1 MLALFLAFSMTI
13 GMLPGNMALAN
24 EGEGSSPTQTIL
36 AVQGSGTITDDDT
49 LSELAYTD
57 TAFIEASAD
66 GAPSGS
72 VAAAWNKDNLY
83 LGITSKSADSVK
95 IGLGN
100 KTLEVPSLTNGVAEV
115 VIPWSETGIVLW
127 RYDQMIEG
135 LSVTLT
141 DSNSV
146 SSTMTAKVQLTTF
159 TATDVNL
166 DKSLTKYHATKW
178 MTASADQL
186 VIENDEVQSN
196 DTATALGQNVNS
208 NQVDHSKNILLT
220 QTLKI
225 DKMPVSDGKVA
236 PGSNTAPV
244 NNTYYF
250 WLCDSAVAATGN
262 GVWCNVYLASD
273 NILHLKVIQ
282 KAEEGKKTSEGIPV
296 DVSLGKKLGDT
307 FQIALLWNADNS
319 AVVYVDGK
327 PLCTVAD
334 ATINETSGWGKKAV
348 RFAYRASSTN
358 ADDNAKI
365 TISDAVLSTTDV
377 APTPDI
383 LDKTKVLTMDLS
395 EVTTNLILPVT
406 YADAVF
412 GNVGLTWKSSDSS
425 VLEISAAKGIVHRGE
440 IDKTVQLSLVINGE
454 TLWSIDVTV
463 KAAVSQ
469 TLLAVQAGEMDP
481 GDNTLSELVY
491 TDTAFVEASEEGAPS
506 GSVAAAWDKDN
517 LYLGITTKNTTSVKI
532 NLGSKEV
539 NATSL
544 KDGVAEVTI
553 PWNDAGVTLTDYDQL
568 VNGLKITL
576 VNSGVSSEMKADVRL
591 TTLEA
596 TDVNF
601 TKTEYPIQGKTSD
614 FVKTGTTTCLE
625 DSIEWKTSTAN
636 TTHQV
641 IVRNDRRM
649 DHSKNILLTQT
660 LQFNKLPVGTGERRD
675 NTKATD
681 ATYYFWMVDSAVAN
695 SGEAIWCNIFC
706 ADDETDDNLYLRVN
720 LYAGNDTSKTG
731 EAVAL
736 GKKLGDKFQLSFLW
750 NADDS
755 AVVYVDGKEVCTIA
769 DATNKAAGGWAN
781 NSFRFAYNGDGNDVS
796 IVLSDVVISTAEV
809 DKSKL
814 ADITQTAVLG
824 NVNLTAVE
832 TDLTL
837 PGIYEHPIFGSIPLT
852 WSSSNENVLK
862 SDGTVIRPMG
872 DSETVQLS
880 LAAGGKTL
888 WTVNVTVLG
897 AKTIYASAEDKITV
911 DGILENAYT
920 YFETI
925 KASNTGAPSG
935 KVSAVYNKNGLYV
948 GVKYENASTLIV
960 NVNGKTVTVPLDGS
974 AYTGIGSVSVGSDV
988 VELCLPWTDLGVTL
1002 TDYYHK
1008 IPGYQATL
1016 IGTDTVGTGDG
1027 DLVLSSWTKNN
1038 AVVPNAMTEW
1048 GTTQTNKDNITST
1061 TTSANWKT
1069 TTTGV
1074 SAFYKTNYSFVDHSK
1089 DMILTQTLN
1098 FTTLPVSAGKFSS
1111 DSEAQDCYY
1120 FWVSDKKSDNGT
1132 GIFGNIYRADETGNL
1147 YLRIYDGKTNKDT
1160 SPRIPLGKKLNDT
1173 FTLAIRWN
1181 ADDSAVIYVDGE
1193 AIYSLKNATD
1203 VRTNSLGAK
1212 CIQMRYNATAA
1223 DKMAEFTVSD
1233 ISVAVVNYNTITDEI
1248 KAAAESG
1255 SLLNNLDL
1263 TMVQANL
1270 SLPDVYE
1277 SAYLGDMDL
1286 TWSSSDTDV
1295 LANNGTVTRPDG
1307 DQSQNVTLTL
1317 SVKGNQLWNTTVTIL
1332 PKEQTLTAACADKIV
1347 VDGVLNEKYYTHY
1360 DTIKAPATGA
1370 PSGKVSTV
1378 YNKNGVYLGVKYT
1391 DATTVE
1397 ISLNGKTIT
1406 VNLTN
1411 DTYSGIDG
1419 AEVKVAAETGIAEV
1433 FLPWSALG
1441 VTPTDY
1447 YQEITGYQVLLK
1459 DATNTTSAL
1468 LPAAGKLQITSEQVN
1483 EVKPNTMKTTGNV
1496 ADISA
1501 TATEAFWD
1509 VQAQGVSVFYQDG
1522 YAFVD
1527 HSKDMLVSQT
1537 LCFEDLPVSVGKFS
1551 GDLQAN
1557 DSYYFWISDYADK
1570 GESDNIKDNNGTA
1583 MMGNIYRANDAGDL
1597 YLRIYDGKTDQET
1610 SERISLGKKLGD
1622 TFNLAIR
1629 WNADDSAV
1637 VYVDSVEI
1645 ARVNNATVVKTQYM
1659 GNKTIQMRYY
1669 NVTEGNTA
1677 KFTVSDVH
1685 VSVALVDS
1693 VADEINAGV
1702 LLPGVDLNNVQTDL
1716 NLPAAYVSPYLPDIA
1731 LTWTSDNNAVI
1742 DSATG
1747 NVTRPEVGGQ
1757 KVEVKLTAKAD
1768 IGGEKTWEIKA
1779 IVAPKLPEAQGP
1791 FPVSPTIITTAYT
1804 AESITV
1810 DGKLS
1815 EEGWQLNTR
1824 VLDAQGMLQGKF
1836 GAQWTKDILYLGAKV
1851 RDNNTLKLTINNKTV
1866 TIDVATL
1873 TSNGDFSIA
1882 NGNIAKKDDYIE
1894 MAIPMSALG
1903 LSVDGYNTIV
1913 PITVDLDGD
1922 SFSGNLKLTSIDWF
1936 AADNEY
1942 RPIPAPTKGSAK
1954 IGVDAPVAG
1963 YQGYEQVTDGWR
1975 MYDLY
1980 NPHGQNPTKI
1990 RTYVIYIKDALYEPL
2005 GDRSQTIFVEFDF
2018 LADALPVYDV
2028 NSDTGLTNHFAS
2040 YGMSWFVADD
2050 DDAAKFA
2057 NTYSMGILNTEKGL
2071 ALVAMPGTGVPT
2083 ILYLNRQ
2090 VGDLLRIGTAWKT
2103 NGDVVVYLD
2112 GEEFAVLEGLE
2123 ALRGSFGDK
2132 SVAFN
2137 LVRNATAATSTADN
2151 MDVTITNVAMGHSYD
2166 NGVLDGL
2173 TFAAIAGRNL
2183 SENEIIFDLS
2193 LPDKLTDPL
2202 LGTQWDVTWTSSDNG
2217 VIDPAD
2223 GKVTRPAN
2231 GQVKVTLTATLA
2243 DQSTKSFELVVL
2255 SAGSSSDNVFVL
2267 SNDRDPASGK
2277 GAVTNTYR
2285 FTLDADN
2292 SSVIYDL
2299 KQRQKVNVVALKDD
2313 DESARLNEEVLTLW
2327 VSDDNVT
2334 YTRVED
2340 FKLLHKGDTWY
2351 LYDFEAEGRYV
2362 KVHCTH
2368 YDGEEADFAG
2378 SVAEMIRA
2386 YYEDVFGDGDS
2397 DFAVEK
2403 TYTLTNDTGKE
2414 RYDYAWSIAKSDLG
2428 ITGADASIRVFV
2440 GEELLYHYVDGDHV
2454 IVRVPYVDKSA
2465 SVTLT
2470 VLSGNDAA
2478 MDISNKEYVHEVTYG
2493 TREAWTIFDGA
2504 HWILTLPAGTK
2515 FPNGDSVTV
2524 ETMLILGGKDKMIW
2538 RAFSTDGGRSWSDKE
2553 MIECTKEYITEG
2565 GGMIFDSVTGRIMF
2579 HGHKAVKFSENDMT
2593 QSDCKTN
2600 LIYSDDGGKNWQTL
2614 ATVQSDATY
2623 LISYTDGIQ
2632 LSCYDG
2638 EGPNVDFVF
2647 PLGAQNN
2654 NYGAFC
2660 GRVAYTTD
2668 GGKTWQTS
2676 ADQITYLEGKAK
2688 EDGVSECTIQE
2699 REDGVLVLIGRNEAS
2714 GTDVFVEAYSYD
2726 HGVTWTDIGLSS
2738 VYTVNT
2744 QPIMFKYDGLPLL
2757 TWGGKNMLGDDTQIR
2772 TPYTVGV
2779 SYDGMES
2786 FDNLQDLYVK
2796 YSLQGLT
2803 YFNLN
2808 RVTNQSIQMTED
2820 DTFVTVW
2827 WNSSKGW
2834 VESNTV
2840 FMYVE
2845 DFHDYFY
2852 RTKGAY
2858 DSFEHGTVK
2867 YEGWE
2872 ASVGTATLADEK
2884 ASDGKY
2890 SMKLV
2895 NAVAGRSIP
2904 YIQEGVISMDLYV
2917 DSTSDFT
2924 VELQSAFSNS
2934 YGKGAPV
2941 GFEVNGYDITFLGA
2955 DTVSSLKLKDGWNTV
2970 TFALDLDGTGALA
2983 RSNTA
2988 SATLSVNGGE
2998 AVAMPINLAIGDY
3011 VTWITVMNV
3020 GTTYV
3025 DEILVVDEQDAMD
3038 KEAYEEAKEEAE
3050 KEAAANQAAADA
3062 VIAKIDA
3069 IGTVT
3074 LNSEKAIKEA
3084 RSAYDALTDAQKD
3097 LVTNY
3102 AKLVAAE
3109 KKLAELKEAQNK
3121 PGDGG
3126 TGNGGTGDSGSGN
3139 SGSGNQSSGNQPSG
3153 NTGNQAT
3160 NAPTGDNAN
3169 FTLPLM
3175 GILMS
3180 MIIMAGAF
3188 EVSKKKKN
3196 I

>member
-1 MLALFLAFSMTI
+1 MLALFLAFSMMV
-13 GMLPGNMALAN
+13 GMLPGNMALAS
-24 EGEGSSPTQTIL
+24 EGDGGSSAQTIL
-36 AVQGSGTITDDDT
+36 AVQANGTITDDDT

-72 VAAAWNKDNLY
+72 VAAAWDTTNLY

-95 IGLGN
+95 VELGS
-100 KTLEVPSLTNGVAEV
+100 KTVEVPSLTNGVAEV
-115 VIPWSETGIVLW
+115 VIPWDEAGIALW
-127 RYDQMIEG
+127 RYDQVIQG

-141 DSNSV
+141 DSSSV
-146 SSTMTAKVQLTTF
+146 SSAMIAKVQLTTF
-159 TATDVNL
+159 TATDVDFSKMTKNEEKNTGAL
-166 DKSLTKYHATKW
+166 ANMTVYEDQIIWDVEKSGYSQVYTT
-178 MTASADQL
+178 
-186 VIENDEVQSN
+186 ND
-196 DTATALGQNVNS
+196 GRM
-208 NQVDHSKNILLT
+208 DHTKNILLT

-225 DKMPVSDGKVA
+225 DALPVGTGSVVDDTHASDD
-236 PGSNTAPV
+236 S
-244 NNTYYF
+244 YYF
-250 WLCDSAVAATGN
+250 WFSDKKASTTGT
-262 GVWCNVYLASD
+262 GVWCNIYCAD
-273 NILHLKVIQ
+273 
-282 KAEEGKKTSEGIPV
+282 AEGNLNLRVNLNAGNDDSKTGEA
-296 DVSLGKKLGDT
+296 VSLGKKLGD
-307 FQIALLWNADNS
+307 Q
-319 AVVYVDGK
+319 
-327 PLCTVAD
+327 
-334 ATINETSGWGKKAV
+334 
-348 RFAYRASSTN
+348 
-358 ADDNAKI
+358 
-365 TISDAVLSTTDV
+365 
-377 APTPDI
+377 
-383 LDKTKVLTMDLS
+383 
-395 EVTTNLILPVT
+395 
-406 YADAVF
+406 
-412 GNVGLTWKSSDSS
+412 
-425 VLEISAAKGIVHRGE
+425 
-440 IDKTVQLSLVINGE
+440 
-454 TLWSIDVTV
+454 
-463 KAAVSQ
+463 
-469 TLLAVQAGEMDP
+469 
-481 GDNTLSELVY
+481 
-491 TDTAFVEASEEGAPS
+491 
-506 GSVAAAWDKDN
+506 
-517 LYLGITTKNTTSVKI
+517 
-532 NLGSKEV
+532 
-539 NATSL
+539 
-544 KDGVAEVTI
+544 
-553 PWNDAGVTLTDYDQL
+553 
-568 VNGLKITL
+568 
-576 VNSGVSSEMKADVRL
+576 
-591 TTLEA
+591 
-596 TDVNF
+596 
-601 TKTEYPIQGKTSD
+601 
-614 FVKTGTTTCLE
+614 
-625 DSIEWKTSTAN
+625 
-636 TTHQV
+636 
-641 IVRNDRRM
+641 
-649 DHSKNILLTQT
+649 
-660 LQFNKLPVGTGERRD
+660 
-675 NTKATD
+675 
-681 ATYYFWMVDSAVAN
+681 
-695 SGEAIWCNIFC
+695 
-706 ADDETDDNLYLRVN
+706 
-720 LYAGNDTSKTG
+720 
-731 EAVAL
+731 
-736 GKKLGDKFQLSFLW
+736 FQLAFLW

-755 AVVYVDGKEVCTIA
+755 AVVYVDGKMLCTVENATIG
-769 DATNKAAGGWAN
+769 ATNSWGARM
-781 NSFRFAYNGDGNDVS
+781 FRFAYDASGNNAS
-796 IVLSDVVISTAEV
+796 ITLSDAALAVTGASSTLGIMNV
-809 DKSKL
+809 
-814 ADITQTAVLG
+814 G
-824 NVNLTAVE
+824 NVLTMDLTAVSANLNLPATY
-832 TDLTL
+832 TDTT
-837 PGIYEHPIFGSIPLT
+837 FGDIPLT
-852 WSSSNENVLK
+852 WQSSDPSVLGH
-862 SDGTVIRPMG
+862 DGTVTRPADG
-872 DSETVQLS
+872 VKKTVNLS
-880 LAAGGKTL
+880 LVINGETL
-888 WTVNVTVLG
+888 WTTPVTVLG
-897 AKTIYASAEDKITV
+897 AETVYVGTADAITM
-911 DGILENAYT
+911 DGVLDESAYT
-920 YFETI
+920 YFEAI
-925 KASNTGAPSG
+925 GAVASGAPSG
-935 KVSAVYNKNGLYV
+935 KASAVYNKNGLYV
-948 GVKYENASTLIV
+948 GVQYADATALTVEA
-960 NVNGKTVTVPLDGS
+960 NGKTVTVPLDGS
-974 AYTGIGSVSVGSDV
+974 GYSGIGSASVGNGA
-988 VELCLPWTDLGVTL
+988 VEVLLPWSDLEVTPKDYYQTITGYQVTL
-1002 TDYYHK
+1002 T
-1008 IPGYQATL
+1008 GSG
-1016 IGTDTVGTGDG
+1016 GTSIMDSCASK
-1027 DLVLSSWTKNN
+1027 LVLGSKMVSNTVNPSSMSKIGSPSVTSN
-1038 AVVPNAMTEW
+1038 AVAWN
-1048 GTTQTNKDNITST
+1048 
-1061 TTSANWKT
+1061 TSAAGITGLWKT
-1069 TTTGV
+1069 G
-1074 SAFYKTNYSFVDHSK
+1074 YSFVDHGK
-1089 DMILTQTLN
+1089 DMIITQTLN
-1098 FTTLPVSAGKFSS
+1098 FKNLPISRGIFST

-1120 FWVSDKKSDNGT
+1120 FWISDYQDKANETDPVADDNGM
-1132 GIFGNIYRADETGNL
+1132 GIYGNIYRADEEGNL
-1147 YLRIYDGKTNKDT
+1147 YLRIYDGKTNDDT

-1173 FTLAIRWN
+1173 FNLAIRWN

-1193 AIYSLKNATD
+1193 AIRSLEYATD
-1203 VRTNSLGAK
+1203 VRTSALGTK

-1223 DKMAEFTVSD
+1223 NKMAEFTVSNFN
-1233 ISVAVVNYNTITDEI
+1233 VAVAVYNTITDEI
-1248 KAAAESG
+1248 KATAESG
-1255 SLLNNLDL
+1255 RLLTGMNLDA
-1263 TMVQANL
+1263 VQA
-1270 SLPDVYE
+1270 SLPLPTVYA
-1277 SAYLGDMDL
+1277 SPYLGDIPLDW
-1286 TWSSSDTDV
+1286 TSSDTT
-1295 LANNGTVTRPDG
+1295 LLGNNGVLITRPTDS
-1307 DQSQNVTLTL
+1307 DKTVTLTL
-1317 SVKGNQLWNTTVTIL
+1317 GVYDKTSLWAANATVVSASYVETI
-1332 PKEQTLTAACADKIV
+1332 TASCADEIT
-1347 VDGVLNEKYYTHY
+1347 VDGVLDEKYYTHY
-1360 DTIKAPATGA
+1360 DIIEASATGA

-1391 DATTVE
+1391 DATTME

-1406 VNLTN
+1406 MNLTN

-1419 AEVKVAAETGIAEV
+1419 AEAKVSAGTGIAEV
-1433 FLPWSALG
+1433 FLPWSALN

-1447 YQEITGYQVLLK
+1447 YQEITGYQILLK
-1459 DATNTTSAL
+1459 DADSNTSAL
-1468 LPAAGKLQITSEQVN
+1468 LPAAGKLQITSEQIH
-1483 EVKPNTMKTTGNV
+1483 EVKPNAMKTTGNV
-1496 ADISA
+1496 TDISA

-1509 VQAQGVSVFYQDG
+1509 VQAQGISVFYQDG

-1527 HSKDMLVSQT
+1527 HTKDMLVTQT

-1570 GESDNIKDNNGTA
+1570 GEGDNIKDNNGTA

-1622 TFNLAIR
+1622 TFTLAIR

-1645 ARVNNATVVKTQYM
+1645 ARVDKATVVKTQYM
-1659 GNKTIQMRYY
+1659 GTKTIQMRY
-1669 NVTEGNTA
+1669 NNMTEGNTA

-1685 VSVALVDS
+1685 VFVALVNS
-1693 VADEINAGV
+1693 VADEINASV

-1757 KVEVKLTAKAD
+1757 KVTVKLTASAD
-1768 IGGEKTWEIKA
+1768 IGGLQTWVIDA
-1779 IVAPKLPEAQGP
+1779 VVAPKLPEAQGP
-1791 FPVSPTIITTAYT
+1791 FPASPATITTAYT

-1836 GAQWTKDILYLGAKV
+1836 GAQWTKDTLYLGVKV
-1851 RDNNTLKLTINNKTV
+1851 RDNHTLKLTINNKTV

-1873 TSNGDFSIA
+1873 TSSGDFTFA

-1903 LSVDGYNTIV
+1903 LSIDGYNTMV
-1913 PITVDLDGD
+1913 PITIDLDGD
-1922 SFSGNLKLTSIDWF
+1922 DFSGNLKLTSIDWF

-1963 YQGYEQVTDGWR
+1963 YQGYEQVNDGWR

-1980 NPHGQNPTKI
+1980 NPNGQNPTKV

-2112 GEEFAVLEGLE
+2112 GEEFAVLESLE

-2137 LVRNATAATSTADN
+2137 LVRNATAATSTGDN

-2173 TFAAIAGRNL
+2173 TFATIAGRNL
-2183 SENEIIFDLS
+2183 NENEITFDLS

-2202 LGTQWDVTWTSSDNG
+2202 LGTQWDVTWTSSDSAA
-2217 VIDPAD
+2217 IDPST
-2223 GKVTRPAN
+2223 GKVTRPTD
-2231 GQVKVTLTATLA
+2231 GQRNVTLTVALT
-2243 DQSTKSFELVVL
+2243 DGSTKTFELVVL

-2277 GAVTNTYR
+2277 GVVTNTYR

-2299 KQRQKVNVVALKDD
+2299 KQRQKVNVVALKDG
-2313 DESARLNEEVLTLW
+2313 DESARLNEEVLTMW
-2327 VSDDNVT
+2327 ISDDNVT

-2386 YYEDVFGDGDS
+2386 YYEDVFGDGDR

-2403 TYTLTNDTGKE
+2403 NYTLTNDTGKE
-2414 RYDYAWSIAKSDLG
+2414 RYDYAWSIAKSDLN
-2428 ITGADASIRVFV
+2428 ITGDDASIRVFA
-2440 GEELLYHYVDGDHV
+2440 GEELLYHYVDGDNV
-2454 IVRVPYVDKSA
+2454 IIRVPYVDKSA

-2470 VLSGNDAA
+2470 VLSGNDDA

-2493 TREAWTIFDGA
+2493 TREAWTVFDGA
-2504 HWILTLPAGTK
+2504 HWILTLPAGTQ
-2515 FPNGDSVTV
+2515 FPNGDSVAV

-2553 MIECTKEYITEG
+2553 MISCTQNYITEG

-2772 TPYTVGV
+2772 TPYTIGV

-2955 DTVSSLKLKDGWNTV
+2955 DTASGLVLNPGWNTV

-2988 SATLSVNGGE
+2988 SSTLSVNGGE

-3025 DEILVVDEQDAMD
+3025 DGILVVDEQDAMD
-3038 KEAYEEAKEEAE
+3038 KEAYEEAKEETAD
-3050 KEAAANQAAADA
+3050 KAAADA

-3069 IGTVT
+3069 IGEVT
-3074 LNSEKAIKEA
+3074 LSSLEQIEEARVAYEALTAVQKALVTNYQELTAAEEKLARLKTEAQESAANQAAAAPVIVKIDAIGEVTLSSEKTITEA
-3084 RSAYDALTDAQKD
+3084 RAAFDSLTETQKAC
-3097 LVTNY
+3097 VTNY

-3109 KKLAELKEAQNK
+3109 KKLAELKAAQNK
-3121 PGDGG
+3121 PGDDGSD
-3126 TGNGGTGDSGSGN
+3126 NGGSGN

-3169 FTLPLM
+3169 VTMPLM

-3188 EVSKKKKN
+3188 VVSKKKKN

>member
-1 MLALFLAFSMTI
+1 MLALFLAFSMI
-13 GMLPGNMALAN
+13 VGMLPGNMALAN
-24 EGEGSSPTQTIL
+24 EGEDSSSTQTIL
-36 AVQGSGTITDDDT
+36 AVQAGGTINVNND

-57 TAFIEASAD
+57 TAFIEASGE

-72 VAAAWNKDNLY
+72 VAAAWDTTNLY
-83 LGITSKSADSVK
+83 LGITSKDADSAKVE
-95 IGLGN
+95 LGN
-100 KTLEVPSLTNGVAEV
+100 KTVEVASLTNGVAEV
-115 VIPWSETGIVLW
+115 MIPWSETGIALW
-127 RYDQMIEG
+127 RYDQVIQG

-141 DSNSV
+141 DSNSM
-146 SSTMTAKVQLTTF
+146 SSTMTAKVQVTTF

-166 DKSLTKYHATKW
+166 ANGSGTACMKYYHVTSWMGDGIDPDKLEWTNAKYTG
-178 MTASADQL
+178 SDL
-186 VIENDEVQSN
+186 DENKHKG
-196 DTATALGQNVNS
+196 TALGTNFSQLA
-208 NQVDHSKNILLT
+208 HSKNILLT

-225 DKMPVSDGKVA
+225 DNMPVTDGSVF
-236 PGSNTAPV
+236 SNTAPV
-244 NNTYYF
+244 QGTYYF
-250 WLCDSAVAATGN
+250 WLCDTVATGS
-262 GVWCNVYLASD
+262 GSGAWGTVYLNED
-273 NILHLKVIQ
+273 QYLHLKVVRNGSGGQ
-282 KAEEGKKTSEGIPV
+282 TKNGTPV
-296 DVSLGKKLGDT
+296 DVSLGKKLGET
-307 FQIALLWNADNS
+307 FQLAFLWNADNS
-319 AVVYVDGK
+319 AVVYVDGNIV
-327 PLCTVAD
+327 CTVDD
-334 ATINETSGWGKKAV
+334 ATIKETSGWGPKSI
-348 RFAYRASSTN
+348 RFVYRADSTAAAN
-358 ADDNAKI
+358 I
-365 TISDAVLSTTDV
+365 TLSDAVLSTTGSASELGIMNV
-377 APTPDI
+377 GN
-383 LDKTKVLTMDLS
+383 VLTMDLTAVS
-395 EVTTNLILPVT
+395 ANLNLPATYTDTT
-406 YADAVF
+406 F
-412 GNVGLTWKSSDSS
+412 GDIPLTWLSSDTS
-425 VLEISAAKGIVHRGE
+425 VLGHDGTVTRPADGVK
-440 IDKTVQLSLVINGE
+440 KTVNLSLVINGE
-454 TLWSIDVTV
+454 TLW
-463 KAAVSQ
+463 
-469 TLLAVQAGEMDP
+469 
-481 GDNTLSELVY
+481 
-491 TDTAFVEASEEGAPS
+491 
-506 GSVAAAWDKDN
+506 
-517 LYLGITTKNTTSVKI
+517 TT
-532 NLGSKEV
+532 
-539 NATSL
+539 
-544 KDGVAEVTI
+544 
-553 PWNDAGVTLTDYDQL
+553 P
-568 VNGLKITL
+568 
-576 VNSGVSSEMKADVRL
+576 
-591 TTLEA
+591 
-596 TDVNF
+596 
-601 TKTEYPIQGKTSD
+601 
-614 FVKTGTTTCLE
+614 
-625 DSIEWKTSTAN
+625 
-636 TTHQV
+636 
-641 IVRNDRRM
+641 
-649 DHSKNILLTQT
+649 
-660 LQFNKLPVGTGERRD
+660 
-675 NTKATD
+675 
-681 ATYYFWMVDSAVAN
+681 
-695 SGEAIWCNIFC
+695 
-706 ADDETDDNLYLRVN
+706 
-720 LYAGNDTSKTG
+720 
-731 EAVAL
+731 
-736 GKKLGDKFQLSFLW
+736 
-750 NADDS
+750 
-755 AVVYVDGKEVCTIA
+755 
-769 DATNKAAGGWAN
+769 
-781 NSFRFAYNGDGNDVS
+781 
-796 IVLSDVVISTAEV
+796 
-809 DKSKL
+809 
-814 ADITQTAVLG
+814 
-824 NVNLTAVE
+824 
-832 TDLTL
+832 
-837 PGIYEHPIFGSIPLT
+837 
-852 WSSSNENVLK
+852 
-862 SDGTVIRPMG
+862 
-872 DSETVQLS
+872 
-880 LAAGGKTL
+880 
-888 WTVNVTVLG
+888 VTVLW
-897 AKTIYASAEDKITV
+897 AETVYVGTADAITL
-911 DGILENAYT
+911 DGVLDESAYT

-925 KASNTGAPSG
+925 EAVAAGAPSG
-935 KVSAVYNKNGLYV
+935 KASAVYNKNGLYV
-948 GVKYENASTLIV
+948 GIQYADATALTVEA
-960 NVNGKTVTVPLDGS
+960 NGKTVTVPLDGS
-974 AYTGIGSVSVGSDV
+974 AYSGIGSASVGTGA
-988 VELCLPWTDLGVTL
+988 VEVLLPWSDLEVTPKDYYQTITGYQVTL
-1002 TDYYHK
+1002 T
-1008 IPGYQATL
+1008 GSG
-1016 IGTDTVGTGDG
+1016 GTSVMDSCASK
-1027 DLVLSSWTKNN
+1027 LVLGSKMTTNVVDPSVMTRHANASGNDKNN
-1038 AVVPNAMTEW
+1038 
-1048 GTTQTNKDNITST
+1048 IT
-1061 TTSANWKT
+1061 TTSTSATWKT
-1069 TTTGV
+1069 TIPGV
-1074 SAFYKTNYSFVDHSK
+1074 SAFYKTGYSFVDHSK
-1089 DMILTQTLN
+1089 DMIITQTLKFVN
-1098 FTTLPVSAGKFSS
+1098 LPISTGKFSS
-1111 DSEAQDCYY
+1111 DSEAQDSYY
-1120 FWVSDKKSDNGT
+1120 FWVSDTKSSPNGT
-1132 GIFGNIYRADETGNL
+1132 GVFGNIYRADEEGNL
-1147 YLRIYDGKTNKDT
+1147 YLRIYDGKTGQET

-1193 AIYSLKNATD
+1193 AIRSLEYATD
-1203 VRTNSLGAK
+1203 VRTNDLGAK

-1223 DKMAEFTVSD
+1223 DKMAEFTVSNFN
-1233 ISVAVVNYNTITDEI
+1233 VAVAGYNTITDEI
-1248 KAAAESG
+1248 KATAESG
-1255 SLLNNLDL
+1255 RLLTGMNLSA
-1263 TMVQANL
+1263 VQA
-1270 SLPDVYE
+1270 SLPLPTVYA
-1277 SAYLGDMDL
+1277 SPYLGDIPLDW
-1286 TWSSSDTDV
+1286 TSSDTT
-1295 LANNGTVTRPDG
+1295 LLGNNGALITRPTDS
-1307 DQSQNVTLTL
+1307 DETVTLTL
-1317 SVKGNQLWNTTVTIL
+1317 GVYDKTSLWTTNAMVVSASYVETI
-1332 PKEQTLTAACADKIV
+1332 TASCADEIT
-1347 VDGVLNEKYYTHY
+1347 VDGVLSEKYYTHY
-1360 DTIKAPATGA
+1360 DAIEASATGA

-1391 DATTVE
+1391 DATTME
-1397 ISLNGKTIT
+1397 ISLNGKTLT
-1406 VNLTN
+1406 VDVANGTG
-1411 DTYSGIDG
+1411 SGVDE
-1419 AEVKVAAETGIAEV
+1419 AEVTVSAGTAEV
-1433 FLPWSALG
+1433 FLPWSTLN

-1459 DATNTTSAL
+1459 DADNNTSAL
-1468 LPAAGKLQITSEQVN
+1468 LPAAGKLQITSEQIY
-1483 EVKPNTMKTTGNV
+1483 EVTPNTMKTTGNV
-1496 ADISA
+1496 TDISA

-1509 VQAQGVSVFYQDG
+1509 VQAQGISVFYQDG

-1527 HSKDMLVSQT
+1527 HTKDMLVTQT

-1570 GESDNIKDNNGTA
+1570 GEGDNIKDNNGTA

-1610 SERISLGKKLGD
+1610 SERIALGKKLGD
-1622 TFNLAIR
+1622 TFTLAIR

-1637 VYVDSVEI
+1637 VYVDNVEI
-1645 ARVNNATVVKTQYM
+1645 ACVDKATVVKTQYM
-1659 GNKTIQMRYY
+1659 GNKTIQMRY
-1669 NVTEGNTA
+1669 NNMTEGNTA
-1677 KFTVSDVH
+1677 KFTVADVH
-1685 VSVALVDS
+1685 VSVALVNS

-1702 LLPGVDLNNVQTDL
+1702 LLPGVDLANVQTDL

-1742 DSATG
+1742 DSTTG

-1757 KVEVKLTAKAD
+1757 SVTVKLTASAD
-1768 IGGEKTWEIKA
+1768 IGGPQTWVIDA
-1779 IVAPKLPEAQGP
+1779 VVAPKLPEAQGP
-1791 FPVSPTIITTAYT
+1791 FPASPATITTAYT
-1804 AESITV
+1804 AAPITI

-1815 EEGWQLNTR
+1815 EEGWQLSTR

-1836 GAQWTKDILYLGAKV
+1836 GAQWTKDTLYLGVKV
-1851 RDNNTLKLTINNKTV
+1851 RDNHTLKLTINNKTV
-1866 TIDVATL
+1866 TIDVANL
-1873 TSNGDFSIA
+1873 TNSGDFAI
-1882 NGNIAKKDDYIE
+1882 GNIAKKDDYVE

-1903 LSVDGYNTIV
+1903 LSIDGYNTMV

-1954 IGVDAPVAG
+1954 IGVDEPVTG

-1980 NPHGQNPTKI
+1980 NANGQNPTKV

-2018 LADALPVYDV
+2018 LANALPVYDV

-2112 GEEFAVLEGLE
+2112 GEEFAVLEDLE

-2137 LVRNATAATSTADN
+2137 LVRNATAATSTGDN

-2173 TFAAIAGRNL
+2173 TFATIAGRNL
-2183 SENEIIFDLS
+2183 SENEITFDLS
-2193 LPDKLTDPL
+2193 LPNKLTDPL
-2202 LGTQWDVTWTSSDNG
+2202 LGTQWDVTWTSSDSA
-2217 VIDPAD
+2217 VIDPST
-2223 GKVTRPAN
+2223 GKVTRPTD
-2231 GQVKVTLTATLA
+2231 GQKNVTLTAALT
-2243 DQSTKSFELVVL
+2243 DGSTKTFELVVL
-2255 SAGSSSDNVFVL
+2255 STGSSSDNVFVL

-2277 GAVTNTYR
+2277 GAVSNTYR

-2299 KQRQKVNVVALKDD
+2299 KQRQKVNVVALKDG

-2334 YTRVED
+2334 YTRVEN
-2340 FKLLHKGDTWY
+2340 FKLLHQGDTWY

-2368 YDGEEADFAG
+2368 YDGEEADFVG
-2378 SVAEMIRA
+2378 STAEMIRA
-2386 YYEDVFGDGDS
+2386 YYEDVFGDGDR

-2428 ITGADASIRVFV
+2428 ITGDDASIRVFA
-2440 GEELLYHYVDGDHV
+2440 GEELLYHYVDGDNV
-2454 IVRVPYVDKSA
+2454 IIRVPYVDKSA

-2470 VLSGNDAA
+2470 ILSGNDAA

-2493 TREAWTIFDGA
+2493 TREAWTVFDGA

-2515 FPNGDSVTV
+2515 FPNGDSVAE

-2553 MIECTKEYITEG
+2553 MIECTKDYITEG

-2600 LIYSDDGGKNWQTL
+2600 LIYSDDGGKTWKTL
-2614 ATVQSDATY
+2614 TTVQSDATY

-2660 GRVAYTTD
+2660 GRVAYTID

-2904 YIQEGVISMDLYV
+2904 YIQEGMISMDLYV
-2917 DSTSDFT
+2917 DSDSDFT

-2955 DTVSSLKLKDGWNTV
+2955 DTVSGLKLKDGWNTV
-2970 TFALDLDGTGALA
+2970 TFVLDLDGTGALA

-2988 SATLSVNGGE
+2988 SAMLSVNGGE
-2998 AVAMPINLAIGDY
+2998 AVAMPVNLAIGDY
-3011 VTWITVMNV
+3011 VTWITIMNV

-3050 KEAAANQAAADA
+3050 KEAANKAATDAVIAKINAIGEVTLSSLEQIEEARAAYEALTAVQKALVTNYQELTAAEEKLAELKAEAQESAANQAAAA
-3062 VIAKIDA
+3062 PVIAKIDA
-3069 IGTVT
+3069 IGEVT
-3074 LNSEKAIKEA
+3074 LNSEKAITEA
-3084 RSAYDALTDAQKD
+3084 RAAFASLTDVQKAC
-3097 LVTNY
+3097 VTNY

-3109 KKLAELKEAQNK
+3109 KRLAELKAEQNK
-3121 PGDGG
+3121 PGGDSSD
-3126 TGNGGTGDSGSGN
+3126 NGGSDNGGAGNSDSGS
-3139 SGSGNQSSGNQPSG
+3139 SSGNQSSGNQSSDNQPSG
-3153 NTGNQAT
+3153 NTGNQTT

-3169 FTLPLM
+3169 FTLPMM
-3175 GILMS
+3175 GIVMS
-3180 MIIMAGAF
+3180 MIVMAGAIA
-3188 EVSKKKKN
+3188 VTKKKRN